1 MALSRKFLSAMG
13 IEADKID
20 EIITAHTETVD
31 ALKDER
37 DRYKAD
43 AEKLPDVQKDLDEAN
58 KKLEEASKA
67 DEKDKWKV
75 KYDALKEEHDQ
86 YKAGVES
93 EKTKQKKND
102 AYRELLKET
111 GVSEKRL
118 AAVLRVT
125 DLDKLEF
132 GEDGKLKDMD
142 DLKKSIKE
150 EWAEFIM
157 QPNEQGAQ
165 TDHQNNPN
173 GNGGN
178 NGGGNA
184 PSMAKQAAAKYYDML
199 YGTSTKSEGNK

>member
-1 MALSRKFLSAMG
+1 MALSRKFLAAMG

-20 EIITAHTETVD
+20 EIISAHTETVD

-37 DRYKAD
+37 DTYKAD
-43 AEKLPDVQKDLDEAN
+43 AEKLPGVQKELDEAN
-58 KKLEEASKA
+58 KKIAEAENA
-67 DEKDKWKV
+67 DQKDKWKV

-86 YKAGVES
+86 YKAGIES
-93 EKTKQKKND
+93 EKAKQKKSD

-125 DLDKLEF
+125 DLDKIEF
-132 GEDGKLKDMD
+132 GEDGKLKDVD
-142 DLKKSIKE
+142 ELKKSIKD

-157 QPNEQGAQ
+157 TSREQGANTEHLNQ
-165 TDHQNNPN
+165 PG
-173 GNGGN
+173 GNGGSGGS
-178 NGGGNA
+178 GGGSA

-199 YGTSTKSEGNK
+199 YGTKAEGNK

>member
-1 MALSRKFLSAMG
+1 MSLTRKFLSAMG

-58 KKLEEASKA
+58 KKLEEDSKA

-86 YKAGVES
+86 YKAGIES
-93 EKTKQKKND
+93 EKTKQKKSD

-132 GEDGKLKDMD
+132 GEDGKLKDID

-157 QPNEQGAQ
+157 QQNEQGAQ

-199 YGTSTKSEGNK
+199 YGTKSEGNK

>member
-43 AEKLPDVQKDLDEAN
+43 AEKLPEVQKNLDEAN

-86 YKAGVES
+86 YKAGIES
-93 EKTKQKKND
+93 EKTKQKKSD

-125 DLDKLEF
+125 DLDKIEF
-132 GEDGKLKDMD
+132 GEDGKLKDID

-150 EWAEFIM
+150 EWSEFIM
-157 QPNEQGAQ
+157 QQQEQGAQ
-165 TDHQNNPN
+165 TDHQNHSE
-173 GNGGN
+173 GNGN

-199 YGTSTKSEGNK
+199 YGTNTKAEENK